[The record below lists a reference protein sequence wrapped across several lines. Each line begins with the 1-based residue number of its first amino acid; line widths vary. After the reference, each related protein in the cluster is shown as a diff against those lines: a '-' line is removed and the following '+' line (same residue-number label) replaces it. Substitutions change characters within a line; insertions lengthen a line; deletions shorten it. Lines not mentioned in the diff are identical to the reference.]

1 MTRKHFLVFMAV
13 VLILSTFAVPAL
25 AAPASQ
31 TAGPIQTAAE
41 QYFAGGTK
49 NMKASDLFAT
59 LNDGDD
65 SNDPMIIDIRKAE
78 DFANG
83 HIPGAVNMNAAT
95 LFTAAE
101 LAKLPQDEPIV
112 VNCYTGQTSSQTVAG
127 LRMLGYDAYSLLYG
141 IPSWGVNDK
150 IKYLFLAN
158 QSGGYAVTQE
168 PATFEDEFEAPAPL
182 AATVAAAAETYYG
195 GGFKS
200 TKASDVFAN
209 LNDGDDSNNPMILD
223 MRSADD
229 YALGHLPGAI
239 NVAAKDLFKADMLAM
254 LPADQ
259 QIVAYCYSGQTA
271 SQATAALRLLGYDAY
286 NMQFGMP
293 SWAIVEGVSTGVW
306 DDSKSGN
313 YTLEGAAATAAAEP
327 VAAAAAPAAATPAT
341 LPVTGAPIAG
351 LVLLGLALAG
361 AGAALRRR

>member
-78 DFANG
+78 DYANG

-306 DDSKSGN
+306 DDGKSGN

-327 VAAAAAPAAATPAT
+327 VAAAATPAT
-341 LPVTGAPIAG
+341 LPVTGAPVAG